1 MNLKVVFN
9 MTRKLT
15 LAPRRRRS
23 KGRHR
28 PVSRPGL
35 SSVDAHR
42 STPKLRASPEATR
55 ESWGERIEEHGVR
68 AMTALGM
75 LGFVVSGV
83 LGASGRIDARAYVLL
98 AMLAAVT
105 VTVGIACASRVSRDP
120 RSL

>member
-1 MNLKVVFN
+1 
-9 MTRKLT
+9 
-15 LAPRRRRS
+15 
-23 KGRHR
+23 
-28 PVSRPGL
+28 
-35 SSVDAHR
+35 
-42 STPKLRASPEATR
+42 
-55 ESWGERIEEHGVR
+55 
-68 AMTALGM
+68 MTALGM